1 MSSLRNAVQ
10 RRNHKER
17 GQLASRERLGLLEK
31 KKDYVLRAKDFHS
44 KEKRLK
50 ALREKAAQRNP
61 DEFYFKMINSNTKGG
76 KHVTERNA
84 ALPVEMISMLKS
96 QDKNYIKTQREISKK
111 KMQRLQE
118 SLHFIDD
125 QDMDE
130 EDMLAGFSDEG
141 EDEEEEE
148 QNQKSKKSN
157 HVVFVDTEEEVK
169 KFNPA
174 KHLNTLPELVNRK
187 FNRPTVD
194 TLKKNV
200 IANASV
206 DSDDENEKEMKK
218 ARRMKYKELASR
230 IVREQQLSKAEREI
244 EIQRAIQSKG
254 KKKRVGTDEN
264 GLPVY
269 KWKADRKK

>member
-1 MSSLRNAVQ
+1 
-10 RRNHKER
+10 
-17 GQLASRERLGLLEK
+17 
-31 KKDYVLRAKDFHS
+31 
-44 KEKRLK
+44 
-50 ALREKAAQRNP
+50 
-61 DEFYFKMINSNTKGG
+61 MINANTKGG
-76 KHVTERNA
+76 KHITERNA
-84 ALPVEMISMLKS
+84 ALPGEMISMLKL

-130 EDMLAGFSDEG
+130 DMLAGFSDEG
-141 EDEEEEE
+141 EDDEEE
-148 QNQKSKKSN
+148 QNPKSKKSS
-157 HVVFVDTEEEVK
+157 HVVFVDTEDEVK

-194 TLKKNV
+194 SLKKNV

-230 IVREQQLSKAEREI
+230 IVREEQLSKAEREI
-244 EIQRAIQSKG
+244 EIQRAMQSKG

-264 GLPVY
+264 GLPIY

>member
-17 GQLASRERLGLLEK
+17 GQLTSRERLGLLEK
-31 KKDYVLRAKDFHS
+31 KKDYVLRAKDFHF

-61 DEFYFKMINSNTKGG
+61 DEFYFKMINSQTKGG
-76 KHVTERNA
+76 AHVTERNKL
-84 ALPVEMISMLKS
+84 LPGEMVKVLKS

-111 KMQRLQE
+111 KMNRLQE

-125 QDMDE
+125 NDLNDDDDVLMGFSDNEEDDE
-130 EDMLAGFSDEG
+130 EDS
-141 EDEEEEE
+141 
-148 QNQKSKKSN
+148 QSRKPKTSN
-157 HVVFVDTEEEVK
+157 HVVFVDNEEEVK
-169 KFNPA
+169 KFSPA

-187 FNRPTVD
+187 FNRPTID
-194 TLKKNV
+194 TLKKSV
-200 IANASV
+200 IAYSP
-206 DSDDENEKEMKK
+206 DSAADDKEIQK
-218 ARRMKYKELASR
+218 ARQMKYKELASR
-230 IVREQQLSKAEREI
+230 IKREQELAKAEREL
-244 EIQRAIQSKG
+244 EIQRAMGAKG
-254 KKKRVGTDEN
+254 KKKKVGTDEN

>member
-31 KKDYVLRAKDFHS
+31 KKDYTLRAKDFHF

-61 DEFYFKMINSNTKGG
+61 DEFHFKMINTKTKGG
-76 KHVTERNA
+76 AHVAERNKL
-84 ALPVEMISMLKS
+84 LPGEMVNVLKS

-111 KMQRLQE
+111 KMSRLQE

-125 QDMDE
+125 DGLDDE
-130 EDMLAGFSDEG
+130 DGLMGFSDEEVNG
-141 EDEEEEE
+141 QAE
-148 QNQKSKKSN
+148 KPKKSN
-157 HVVFVDTEEEVK
+157 HVVFVDTEEDVK
-169 KFNPA
+169 KFSPA
-174 KHLNTLPELVNRK
+174 NYLNTLPELVNRK
-187 FNRPTVD
+187 FNRPTVE

-200 IANASV
+200 IAHAP
-206 DSDDENEKEMKK
+206 DTAGDDKELKK
-218 ARRMKYKELASR
+218 ARQMKYKELASR
-230 IVREQQLSKAEREI
+230 IKREQELAKAEREL
-244 EIQRAIQSKG
+244 EIQRAMGGKG
-254 KKKRVGTDEN
+254 KKRKVGTDEN